1 MLISILSDFHFGY
14 GWNTKSEEDSFHNAE
29 EAISKCLDS
38 DLILIAGDLFDSRM
52 PRTDTWAK
60 ALKALSKPLLSENK
74 NIKLEKTLGK
84 ELDDISKRTLNGIP
98 ILALHG
104 THERRTK
111 DQVNPIQ
118 VLEKTGFLIHLHC
131 NGLIFEKDGKRVA
144 IQGMSGVPERYAK
157 EVLDRWN
164 PEPVENCFNILMMHQ
179 SIEPYVYSP
188 LEPPTLNLSNLP
200 KGFDVIIDG
209 HVHTCDLTDIDKA
222 KLLLPGSTIVTQLKK
237 EEAATQKGF
246 YKLNISDEVK
256 IDFIPLENA
265 RKFFYEEINLKS
277 DVTVRE
283 QIEERIEKII
293 KQDFK
298 KQPIIKLKIIGK
310 DLDIPEK
317 ELREI
322 EKKHS
327 DKAFINFSK
336 ELKSPEMTRKIE
348 LLRDLR
354 NRKLS
359 IEEVGLQIFK
369 KNLENLNFSSS
380 FDSEAVFKLLS
391 EGETEKTFD
400 IITGKQ
406 ATLSS
411 FKSD

>member
-1 MLISILSDFHFGY
+1 
-14 GWNTKSEEDSFHNAE
+14 
-29 EAISKCLDS
+29 
-38 DLILIAGDLFDSRM
+38 
-52 PRTDTWAK
+52 
-60 ALKALSKPLLSENK
+60 
-74 NIKLEKTLGK
+74 
-84 ELDDISKRTLNGIP
+84 
-98 ILALHG
+98 
-104 THERRTK
+104 
-111 DQVNPIQ
+111 
-118 VLEKTGFLIHLHC
+118 
-131 NGLIFEKDGKRVA
+131 
-144 IQGMSGVPERYAK
+144 
-157 EVLDRWN
+157 
-164 PEPVENCFNILMMHQ
+164 
-179 SIEPYVYSP
+179 
-188 LEPPTLNLSNLP
+188 
-200 KGFDVIIDG
+200 
-209 HVHTCDLTDIDKA
+209 
-222 KLLLPGSTIVTQLKK
+222 
-237 EEAATQKGF
+237 
-246 YKLNISDEVK
+246 
-256 IDFIPLENA
+256 
-265 RKFFYEEINLKS
+265 LKS

-298 KQPIIKLKIIGK
+298 RQPIIKLKIIGK

-336 ELKSPEMTRKIE
+336 ELESPEMTRKIE

>member
-336 ELKSPEMTRKIE
+336 ELESPEMTRKIE